1 MSIGNH
7 RLTSQA
13 ARAVVLAAALPRIT
27 AEMHRIN
34 GLLHAGH
41 RHAAIEQFFALATLA
56 IQTQRNDIACK
67 GYVIPGRTTEI
78 SVCRIPAQAR
88 PGKPVA
94 LFLPGLLSVLPM
106 AAVRALAFA
115 DLFDVAICELPGHGA
130 SGQVADVSL
139 AAFAEEYAAVI
150 DIALTQ
156 ATGLTVIGESLG
168 GLIALALARLRP
180 ARISNVILIDTPFV
194 LTRPDAAASIGESWR
209 TLGRRPYARRVCL
222 DIMGFDPADGRVQRT
237 TLHYDM
243 VRDAPF
249 GCVHIPGGDHPGS
262 GTASVVRDADIAA
275 LLAVNPALLITP
287 RISGTGHAVLLDNP
301 EGARTALEKFI
312 VASASGR

>member
-1 MSIGNH
+1 MSIENQ
-7 RLTSQA
+7 RLRSQA
-13 ARAVVLAAALPRIT
+13 VRADVLATALPHIT

-56 IQTQRNDIACK
+56 IQTQRADFACK

-78 SVCRIPAQAR
+78 SVCRIPAQSR
-88 PGKPVA
+88 PGKPVV

-115 DLFDVAICELPGHGA
+115 DLFDVVICELPGHGA

-139 AAFAEEYAAVI
+139 EAFADEYAVVI

-180 ARISNVILIDTPFV
+180 AQIRNVILVDTPFH

-209 TLGRRPYARRVCL
+209 ALGRRPYARRVCL
-222 DIMGFDPADGRVQRT
+222 GIMGFDPTDGRVERT

-243 VRDAPF
+243 VRNAPF
-249 GCVHIPGGDHPGS
+249 GCVHIIGGEQPPS

-275 LLAVNPALLITP
+275 LLAVNPALLLTP
-287 RISGTGHAVLLDNP
+287 RISGTGHAVLLHNP
-301 EGARTALEKFI
+301 EGASTALEKFI
-312 VASASGR
+312 VAGASGR